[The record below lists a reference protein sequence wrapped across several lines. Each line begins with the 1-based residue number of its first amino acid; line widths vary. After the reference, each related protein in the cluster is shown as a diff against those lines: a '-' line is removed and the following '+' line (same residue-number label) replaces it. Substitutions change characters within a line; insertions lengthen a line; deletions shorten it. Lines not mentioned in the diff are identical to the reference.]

1 MLDMSPVIVPK
12 SDQISSDDFLSGPR
26 TYSIVSVEI
35 NPGTEQPV
43 QIKLAGENRVWRP
56 CKSMARCLV
65 AAWGPDAK
73 LYSGKSV
80 TLYRDPKVKWGGL
93 EVGGVRISHMSHI
106 DRPLSMALTATK
118 GRRADYTVKPLIVE
132 APASITETTT
142 ETTTDTPAVI
152 AEHIKAATSVDML
165 NAIWK
170 ASAQTRRDYPE
181 HVEALKQL
189 AGDRKAELQAET
201 EEAF

>member
-1 MLDMSPVIVPK
+1 
-12 SDQISSDDFLSGPR
+12 
-26 TYSIVSVEI
+26 VSVEI
-35 NPGTEQPV
+35 NPGTEQPI
-43 QIKLAGENRVWRP
+43 QIKVAGENRVWRP

-132 APASITETTT
+132 APAPIS
-142 ETTTDTPAVI
+142 ETTTDAPAVI
-152 AEHIKAATSVDML
+152 AERIKAATSVDML